1 MTSCHSPVKHDRNAL
16 KVGIQVIDLR
26 KGRVLQKGQL
36 AIIVYLVPLMTFIL
50 AIFFLDYYRIIAL
63 S

>member
-1 MTSCHSPVKHDRNAL
+1 MNGKQN
-16 KVGIQVIDLR
+16 KIQVIDLR

-36 AIIVYLVPLMTFIL
+36 AIIVYLVPLMTSIL
-50 AIFFLDYYRIIAL
+50 ANFFLDYYRIIAL